1 MTTFIAIANHYWN
14 IPSLKHQMGKDSVSG
29 ASMKTRTH
37 SQAPAR
43 KRNRKGSWGGLNTLG
58 LARTNS
64 SANEI
69 SFIVSEKFRDITTR
83 DRTTLQKVQNCFHI
97 LQGFHFLLLH
107 QTVSFMCG
115 HSRSSASISLHPLHP
130 LQLHQLSACSSS
142 PLRSSS
148 VQYIQFPPL
157 HMSKPW

>member
-69 SFIVSEKFRDITTR
+69 SFIVSEKFREQQNNITEST
-83 DRTTLQKVQNCFHI
+83 K
-97 LQGFHFLLLH
+97 LL
-107 QTVSFMCG
+107 SY
-115 HSRSSASISLHPLHP
+115 S
-130 LQLHQLSACSSS
+130 
-142 PLRSSS
+142 LRSSFSSSSSDCFIYVWTQQIICLHLTPSLASSS
-148 VQYIQFPPL
+148 VTPAFCMLFFSSEVFLRPVYPIPSFA
-157 HMSKPW
+157 HV

>member
-14 IPSLKHQMGKDSVSG
+14 IPSLKHLMGKDSVSV

-43 KRNRKGSWGGLNTLG
+43 KRNRKGSWEGLNTLD
-58 LARTNS
+58 LAGTNS

-97 LQGFHFLLLH
+97 L
-107 QTVSFMCG
+107 
-115 HSRSSASISLHPLHP
+115 
-130 LQLHQLSACSSS
+130 
-142 PLRSSS
+142 
-148 VQYIQFPPL
+148 
-157 HMSKPW
+157 